1 MMKILLALDSS
12 PRFVDEAVRLAREK
26 QAHLT
31 GLFIMDATWNE
42 YIGHDWL
49 SGSNA
54 RAGFLGYIEDEE
66 KLEAQRAIMNFEQ
79 AAADVPHSNRVAAG
93 RVADEICRELSQG
106 YDLLLMPYPFS
117 RGLEVVRDP
126 LPKILKGSSC
136 PVHLMR

>member
-1 MMKILLALDSS
+1 MKILLALDSS
-12 PRFVDEAVRLAREK
+12 LRFMDEAVRLAREK

-42 YIGHDWL
+42 FIGHDWL

-54 RAGFLGYIEDEE
+54 RAGFLNYIQDEE
-66 KLEAQRAIMNFEQ
+66 KLEAQRVIMNFEEV
-79 AAADVPHSNRVAAG
+79 AADVPHSNRVTAG
-93 RVADEICRELSQG
+93 RVPDEICRELAQG
-106 YDLLLMPYPFS
+106 YDLLLLPYPFR

-126 LPKILKGSSC
+126 LRKILKGSSC